1 MFSGIFMYLLRKDL
15 IIMMTIL
22 YEVHN
27 GLYVNMTNKCP
38 CACTFC
44 LRQEKDHVGNA
55 PRLWLDREPTVE
67 EVKAEFD
74 KYDLSKYKEIVF
86 CGFGEPT
93 ERLDDILEVC
103 TYLKEKCSLPIRI
116 NTNGM
121 ADLINKRDT
130 APDFEGKIDVVSISL
145 NTPDRD
151 RFYELTRCKFGI
163 ESFDAML
170 RFAGEVKKYVKK
182 VVLTTVATTIT
193 KEEEERCAKICEELG
208 VDYRIRPFE

>member
-1 MFSGIFMYLLRKDL
+1 MKA
-15 IIMMTIL
+15 MTIL
-22 YEVHN
+22 YDVHD
-27 GLYVNMTNKCP
+27 GLYVNMTNRCP

-44 LRQEKDHVGNA
+44 LRQEKDFVGSA
-55 PRLWLDREPTVE
+55 DSLWLEREPSAE

-74 KYDLSKYKEIVF
+74 KTDLSRYKEIVF
-86 CGFGEPT
+86 CGYGEPT
-93 ERLDDILEVC
+93 ERLDDILEIC
-103 TYLKEKCSLPIRI
+103 GYLKKKTDLPIRI

-121 ADLINKRDT
+121 SDLINGRST
-130 APDFEGKIDVVSISL
+130 APEFEGKIDVVSISL

-151 RFYELTRCKFGI
+151 RFYELTRSRFGA

-170 RFAGEVKKYVKK
+170 KFAGEVKNYVKK

-193 KEEEERCAKICEELG
+193 KEEEERCAQICRELG